1 MTMKLSEFKKCLEN
15 VVTFTI
21 QLPNGT
27 NIPAHFH
34 ITEMGLLTK
43 NFIDCGNTIRE
54 EKAVTFQVWFAGDIE
69 HRLAPSKVFK
79 IIEASKKLIGD
90 HDIELE
96 VEYQTE
102 TTIGKFGLEFDNG
115 NFKLTPK
122 ETNCLASDHCGISD
136 DKMKVKIGE
145 WKQKEASC
153 CAPESNCC

>member
-1 MTMKLSEFKKCLEN
+1 MKLSEFKNRLEQVEN
-15 VVTFTI
+15 FTI

-27 NIPAHFH
+27 MIPAHFH

-54 EKAVTFQVWFAGDIE
+54 EKLITFQVWFAGDFE

-79 IIEASKKLIGD
+79 IIEASKNLIGD
-90 HDIELE
+90 QDLELE

-102 TTIGKFGLEFDNG
+102 FTIGKFGLDFKG
-115 NFKLTPK
+115 NNFVLTSK
-122 ETNCLASDHCGISD
+122 ETTCLANDHCGIPA

-145 WKQKEASC
+145 WKEKVSC
-153 CAPESNCC
+153 CAPSSGCC